1 MLDSNCYRLKIKF
14 KQMKKLI
21 GLILIVTLI
30 ISCNKNEHG
39 NMVVKVTINGLKKG
53 TLYLQKVRDPLV
65 VSVDSV
71 KLDGQTN
78 IVLSDNVNSPEI
90 YFLVLNK
97 NAGERISFFGEKG
110 EISISSK
117 LSKFATSAKIT
128 GSVNQVLLEE
138 HKAMAQKFN
147 GKNLDLVVEKFEA
160 QKINDTAQIIK
171 IAKEEASLIRRKYL
185 YTTNFAVIHAE
196 NEVAPYLAL
205 TELYDANIKLL
216 DTINNSLSQKV
227 KTSKYGLEL
236 DKFIN
241 GIKAKEKQ

>member
-1 MLDSNCYRLKIKF
+1 
-14 KQMKKLI
+14 MKKLI
-21 GLILIVTLI
+21 GLIIIVTLI
-30 ISCNKNEHG
+30 ISCNKNKQG
-39 NMVVKVTINGLKKG
+39 NMVVKVTIDGLKKG
-53 TLYLQKVRDPLV
+53 TLYLQKVKDTAQ

-71 KLDGQTN
+71 RLDGKTD
-78 IVLSDNVNSPEI
+78 IVLSDNVESPEL

-97 NAGERISFFGEKG
+97 NIGERISFFGEKG

-128 GSVNQVLLEE
+128 GSVNQDLLEE
-138 HKAMAQKFN
+138 HKAMARKFN
-147 GKNLDLVVEKFEA
+147 GKKLDLLVEKFEA
-160 QKINDTAQIIK
+160 KKTKDTALVSK
-171 IAKEEASLIRRKYL
+171 IDREEASLIRRKYL
-185 YTTNFAVIHAE
+185 YTTNFAVVHAE

-236 DKFIN
+236 DKFIK
-241 GIKAKEKQ
+241 GIKKAP